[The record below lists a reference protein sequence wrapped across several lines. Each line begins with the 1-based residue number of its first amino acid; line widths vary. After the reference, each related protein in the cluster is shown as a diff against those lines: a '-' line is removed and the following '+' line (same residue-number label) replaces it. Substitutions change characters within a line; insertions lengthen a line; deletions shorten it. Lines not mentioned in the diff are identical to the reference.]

1 MRYSQS
7 WLLATAKPGLFNQG
21 CIRWLRFATQQCTLY
36 RSIGAIEEADNFWTL
51 HLIGELQCDE
61 GEPLDFDRVF
71 KYMHGLRSL
80 SSPAASRAPGRDK
93 NFAAVLR
100 HARSA
105 QNAVTKP

>member
-21 CIRWLRFATQQCTLY
+21 CICWLRFATQQCTLY

-71 KYMHGLRSL
+71 KYMHGLRSFL
-80 SSPAASRAPGRDK
+80 ALRPTALLEEIRISPRCCAMRDQ
-93 NFAAVLR
+93 R
-100 HARSA
+100 
-105 QNAVTKP
+105 NAVTKP